1 MLSWLLSSPWAQFL
15 LRRGGQS
22 LIALAL
28 LVFLTFMVVQL
39 VPGDPAR
46 VAAGMDASAD
56 AVELARA
63 QLGLDLPLY
72 QQLYLYLQGLLIGDM
87 GTSFRTGEEVTS
99 IIAIRLPFTLSI
111 SIYAIVLSLVGS
123 VVVGFTVAGLTRG
136 NRNRWLDTSFSW
148 ATAVFQTL
156 PGYVLGALLV
166 VVFAVTLRL
175 LPAAGAASPESYV
188 LPTIALAL
196 APTCAISRV
205 VRREAAVILE
215 QDYIRTTRG
224 WRIGRAKQY
233 FRYALPNIMAS
244 TLTLSGL
251 VLSGMLGGA
260 IIIER
265 VFAWPGL
272 GNGVINAIIEKD
284 FPVIRGIILT
294 VGIIAIL
301 LYLVIDLILAA
312 IDPRTLNA
320 EVAS

>member
-72 QQLYLYLQGLLIGDM
+72 QQLYLYLQGLLTGDM

-136 NRNRWLDTSFSW
+136 NRNRWLDISFSW

-175 LPAAGAASPESYV
+175 LPAAGAALPESYV

-294 VGIIAIL
+294 VGILAIL
-301 LYLVIDLILAA
+301 LYLAIDLILAA

-320 EVAS
+320 EVSS